1 MFFTEYTFCTKSFS
15 TENSF
20 ERKVFIGENTK
31 SHFSGSYIKNE
42 LVLKQGL
49 WNRNRLYSFHE
60 RDRIGNHHVAAQL
73 ANERIEEH
81 ARDVGTQNAKGN
93 GYGGAENGQEGK
105 EGYP

>member
-1 MFFTEYTFCTKSFS
+1 MYLCGRNVFFTEYTFYTKSFS
-15 TENSF
+15 TENTF
-20 ERKVFIGENTK
+20 EQKVFIGENTK
-31 SHFSGSYIKNE
+31 SHTE
-42 LVLKQGL
+42 LVLKQGP

-60 RDRIGNHHVAAQL
+60 RNRIGNHHVAAQL